1 MYHRP
6 HTADMQN
13 IQKNMTNEELYI
25 LTHPD
30 KWPHKGQLP
39 LVRREGN
46 PVRNKE
52 DVGIVMKGN
61 LCRVWTGVYLG
72 DTNPTHGT
80 PIEYET
86 LEKLLKRWTID

>member
-1 MYHRP
+1 M
-6 HTADMQN
+6 N
-13 IQKNMTNEELYI
+13 EKKLNKNMTIEELYI

-39 LVRREGN
+39 LVR
-46 PVRNKE
+46 P
-52 DVGIVMKGN
+52 GIVMIGN

-72 DTNPTHGT
+72 EHSPTHGA

-86 LEKLLKRWTID
+86 LEKLLKQWTID

>member
-1 MYHRP
+1 M
-6 HTADMQN
+6 
-13 IQKNMTNEELYI
+13 IIEELYL

-39 LVRREGN
+39 LVRRDGN
-46 PVRNKE
+46 PIRNKK
-52 DVGIVMKGN
+52 DAGIVMKGN

-72 DTNPTHGT
+72 DTNPTQGA

-86 LEKLLKRWTID
+86 LEKLLKQWTID